1 MIKDKKILIC
11 SSSGGNGKNFIKGFR
26 MQLDYLGSN
35 VSEDYI
41 IRTKKNGGDK
51 DNFEQTLTKFYK
63 QLNN

>member
-1 MIKDKKILIC
+1 
-11 SSSGGNGKNFIKGFR
+11 

-35 VSEDYI
+35 VSDDYI